1 MIVTMFCVTSL
12 LDAAFGGF
20 AATIVNGLV
29 VVSIVLVAASVSIW
43 CWRRTIRVLYVLDTR
58 LPKSAVERLL
68 LVALVCG
75 LVHYGATKE
84 GGDRGGDP
92 QVQPRSMP
100 YAPTVAPVAVDSLD
114 MNFPTNFPPV
124 TNLCFWGIERG
135 SNSVSFGIAW
145 PLSMAFTN
153 DFIDL
158 YGNWRLA
165 SNGWARLAQVDVGG
179 AMSNAVVEV
188 SFDLFPTNAMEE
200 TAFFRAASQDDA
212 DGDGISDAYESWSL
226 GTDPDIPDTDGDELP
241 DGDELGLGTDPF
253 VADSDGDG
261 FQDGDETGYIEKS
274 STFEWYDTTGWAT
287 VYSWGYWLNDP
298 EVSSWWCT
306 GFGAFGISGHWL
318 CGRQIVS
325 MTGFETGY
333 VAFSE
338 PGRGLDWIFP
348 GGPLPLSGSVMN
360 TGNFMVAPYWGN
372 TLLCEGDQNSYIRH
386 GTASNGAFVV
396 EFHDVRRSIW
406 SPLGMSYQVI
416 LPPGTGSVVRVS
428 YLSSDWWLDGD
439 GAVVG
444 VQATDVWT
452 TNGYYN
458 LTWDFSERGP
468 ILPQTTI
475 DFHIG
480 TGTSPILSDSDGDG
494 LDDASEIG
502 VYGTDPLKTDTDGDG
517 LSDGQEMVHGTN
529 PFVRDTDGDGLN
541 DGWEVDNGL
550 DPFSAVGDD
559 GASGDPDG
567 DGLDNAAECRLG
579 TDPLVVDTDEDSI
592 SDFEEAVCW
601 SAANPMPWLDIHE
614 LTNLTEAISNSQH
627 GVVSCDLLVPVILQ
641 GVAVSNITVSKCG
654 MVMFNRPGYGNPEI
668 PHVNYRMGTML
679 VDSNCFT
686 VAAYSGYLNVASD
699 SSICVG
705 AGVVDGVS
713 YLVVEYLGMRLGTNS
728 VSFQVSVP
736 VGVAADR
743 VCVSYADVIGAGA
756 DGRSASVG
764 FQTFGGHDLVSYC
777 WRSEGMIHDGLGLSF
792 VIGLGTDPARSDT
805 DGDGL
810 SDGDELDEGTD
821 PFVADM
827 DLDGLPDGI
836 EVAIGTNPFQPD
848 TDGDGMNDSWE
859 HAHMGA
865 GFDPAVDNATDANPA
880 NDIGADPDDDGLTNG
895 EECEWGTNPSGLDSD
910 NDGVADGYD
919 TDGDGVGDGEEIV
932 QNSDPAD
939 ASDGGL
945 PNSRIPAPFYF
956 GDPSGSH
963 SEKYRLSV
971 TPVSGPGSTPKSYSW
986 LNEDYGQCETKTA
999 MLKPGW
1005 KYEVRMQWVAC
1016 RYPADGSYYPN
1027 YDYTLAID
1035 GDSPPAGILL
1045 EDPCEIFQYG
1055 YYGWDCYGADHFPQL
1070 DGVAY
1075 IYVLAPPTIS
1085 APSAVGVNNDDDNG
1099 NGTPDW
1105 EDSGIVASDDDIGE
1119 LVVSVACPQG
1129 MSGTVEVAP
1138 FIGATTGTL
1147 WKDRARTQSVGL
1159 SDTFAASPGQTA
1171 RAYYIE
1177 GHNPSSSYEAEGVR
1191 AVFSCGGVS
1200 LTNEFR
1206 FTVVERIAEPITTE
1220 RSGGQIVNPCCA
1232 VIGGTTKLKVEVL
1245 PSDFPESKIDWR
1257 VVSGSGSFSDATGRE
1272 AAFVASGA
1280 EDEDVVV
1287 QVDVGDCPGRAP
1299 QFTMRTTTMHEV
1311 KIYPC
1316 AIAVAGEPL
1325 PVSQAEL
1332 TGMLDEVNVIYRQVG
1347 LHFSLGALLM
1357 CVTNDVWATD
1367 GLVDSG
1373 VGAQIRNVMSGKDGI
1388 EVYFIYGK
1396 EVPGEPLG
1404 QHDEYGIIF
1413 KPSAGAKTLAHEIG
1427 HACGWGDIY
1436 FKSGNDII
1444 AELYGGVRQSWLPLD
1459 WNNGTGCRFY
1469 DPMLTHHQIVQRLLM
1484 LGTGS
1489 DGKCDIPTG
1498 SVYGR
1503 SSNGDIG
1510 NISVGRSTMMTTSPH
1525 SL

>member
-1 MIVTMFCVTSL
+1 
-12 LDAAFGGF
+12 
-20 AATIVNGLV
+20 
-29 VVSIVLVAASVSIW
+29 
-43 CWRRTIRVLYVLDTR
+43 
-58 LPKSAVERLL
+58 
-68 LVALVCG
+68 
-75 LVHYGATKE
+75 
-84 GGDRGGDP
+84 
-92 QVQPRSMP
+92 MP

-529 PFVRDTDGDGLN
+529 PLVRDTDGDGLN

-705 AGVVDGVS
+705 AGVVDGVG

-736 VGVAADR
+736 VGVAPDR

-836 EVAIGTNPFQPD
+836 EVALGTNPFQPD
-848 TDGDGMNDSWE
+848 SDGDGILD
-859 HAHMGA
+859 
-865 GFDPAVDNATDANPA
+865 
-880 NDIGADPDDDGLTNG
+880 G
-895 EECEWGTNPSGLDSD
+895 EEVNVLGTNPSS
-910 NDGVADGYD
+910 AD
-919 TDGDGVGDGEEIV
+919 TDGDGFPDGEELMNGTDPTSYNAGAGMSSSYPYRGLNFDIDGDYAAWSMTIEGLGPIDYQSETFSMESPGYASGKLKV
-932 QNSDPAD
+932 LRKGNS
-939 ASDGGL
+939 
-945 PNSRIPAPFYF
+945 
-956 GDPSGSH
+956 
-963 SEKYRLSV
+963 YRLSM
-971 TPVSGPGSTPKSYSW
+971 GW
-986 LNEDYGQCETKTA
+986 LNSSGHENPYWYCWQAKINWLPTTPSYQSYTSTRLEGNEIVHGTGWMAENASGLLTSHVHTHDGAGGNIAGSLQSVLHVYQYDVSICDPDDDAWGELDASRVLLDDECLRIRVRISPAIPTLDLCRIVMGSNICVKTS
-999 MLKPGW
+999 GT
-1005 KYEVRMQWVAC
+1005 C
-1016 RYPADGSYYPN
+1016 
-1027 YDYTLAID
+1027 
-1035 GDSPPAGILL
+1035 PAG
-1045 EDPCEIFQYG
+1045 
-1055 YYGWDCYGADHFPQL
+1055 A
-1070 DGVAY
+1070 
-1075 IYVLAPPTIS
+1075 
-1085 APSAVGVNNDDDNG
+1085 
-1099 NGTPDW
+1099 
-1105 EDSGIVASDDDIGE
+1105 
-1119 LVVSVACPQG
+1119 
-1129 MSGTVEVAP
+1129 
-1138 FIGATTGTL
+1138 
-1147 WKDRARTQSVGL
+1147 
-1159 SDTFAASPGQTA
+1159 
-1171 RAYYIE
+1171 
-1177 GHNPSSSYEAEGVR
+1177 
-1191 AVFSCGGVS
+1191 
-1200 LTNEFR
+1200 
-1206 FTVVERIAEPITTE
+1206 
-1220 RSGGQIVNPCCA
+1220 
-1232 VIGGTTKLKVEVL
+1232 
-1245 PSDFPESKIDWR
+1245 
-1257 VVSGSGSFSDATGRE
+1257 
-1272 AAFVASGA
+1272 
-1280 EDEDVVV
+1280 
-1287 QVDVGDCPGRAP
+1287 
-1299 QFTMRTTTMHEV
+1299 
-1311 KIYPC
+1311 
-1316 AIAVAGEPL
+1316 
-1325 PVSQAEL
+1325 
-1332 TGMLDEVNVIYRQVG
+1332 
-1347 LHFSLGALLM
+1347 
-1357 CVTNDVWATD
+1357 
-1367 GLVDSG
+1367 
-1373 VGAQIRNVMSGKDGI
+1373 
-1388 EVYFIYGK
+1388 
-1396 EVPGEPLG
+1396 
-1404 QHDEYGIIF
+1404 
-1413 KPSAGAKTLAHEIG
+1413 
-1427 HACGWGDIY
+1427 
-1436 FKSGNDII
+1436 
-1444 AELYGGVRQSWLPLD
+1444 
-1459 WNNGTGCRFY
+1459 
-1469 DPMLTHHQIVQRLLM
+1469 
-1484 LGTGS
+1484 
-1489 DGKCDIPTG
+1489 
-1498 SVYGR
+1498 
-1503 SSNGDIG
+1503 
-1510 NISVGRSTMMTTSPH
+1510 
-1525 SL
+1525 